1 MFVSGENTIGERLL
15 SIRKSRSMTQAEV
28 AEAAG
33 ISDRTYADIERG
45 TANMRTQTLLRLCAV
60 LGITP
65 NDILME
71 EEGDITRQR
80 EALWAQLQDCTLQEQ
95 KTAMELLGV
104 YLQSLHKE

>member
-1 MFVSGENTIGERLL
+1 MFITDESRIGERLL
-15 SIRKSRSMTQAEV
+15 YFRKRRNMTQAEV

-65 NDILME
+65 NEVLME
-71 EEGDITRQR
+71 EEPVTTQQQ
-80 EALWAQLQDCTLQEQ
+80 ETLWTQLQACAPENQR
-95 KTAMELLGV
+95 TAMELLDV
-104 YLQSLHKE
+104 YLKSLKRE

>member
-1 MFVSGENTIGERLL
+1 MFILDESRIGERFLR
-15 SIRKSRSMTQAEV
+15 IRRSRGLTQAEV

-60 LGITP
+60 LGTTP
-65 NDILME
+65 NDVLME
-71 EEGDITRQR
+71 EEESLSQQQ
-80 EALWAQLQDCTLQEQ
+80 EALWEQLQDCSAEKQ

-104 YLQSLHKE
+104 YLRSVHKE